1 MRCIAAPVF
10 DWRGEVVAGLSVS
23 GPISRVSARETPR
36 LAEAVLRAAADLS
49 AALGADVP
57 A

>member
-10 DWRGEVVAGLSVS
+10 DWQGEAVAGLSVS
-23 GPISRVSARETPR
+23 GPVSRVSLPQTQR

-49 AALGADVP
+49 AALGAEGK